1 MTMFGDSIL
10 LFYFPDAYDV
20 PELSDQPALQLDRI
34 SELIRGAITPS
45 SGSQFLRSQVDLS
58 DPVGVA

>member
-1 MTMFGDSIL
+1 MFGDSIL

-34 SELIRGAITPS
+34 SELVRGAIPPS
-45 SGSQFLRSQVDLS
+45 SGSQLLRSQPNLS
-58 DPVGVA
+58 DPVVAA